1 MFSRADVL
9 SKGVNFGRTCR
20 REKRVAHFLK
30 KATRSIDTSGH
41 VSIKLF
47 KPHAYPNSL
56 SAGGRGSPLG
66 HCEGVNIMNSVISSS
81 GNEGITTRPIRRSIS
96 SSDEEVAVFTVDV
109 LSQPHYRTKY
119 TDYDPLVHTKC
130 SRALP
135 VALSSDVVVLSGS
148 LDREYYEWLR
158 GLGLGPDTVVEYH
171 QETAK
176 NTLSELILASPN
188 RVKKA
193 IRATGRRP
201 IVVPFYSG
209 ESEQELC
216 RLLDADL
223 FGCDEKVI
231 LKYFNKESFKA
242 ECVELGIPMVGGAN
256 ARVDGSKRLKES
268 ELADIVL
275 TLLNEY
281 PKLIIRGAE
290 GSAGSSL
297 YTLDKS
303 NVLEVYRQVRRNQE
317 SSLLVEPF
325 LKVIASPNDQYV
337 IGRNGELSHLGISSQ
352 LFEGLKHTG
361 NLFGQYLSPRIEE
374 YIKSTSATIVHSMA
388 AHGYRG
394 VVGIDYIVSSE
405 GIFPVENNARM
416 NGSSFTLGIIDHL
429 ADRHGSIPT
438 WKFYKGSTQPCTFK
452 ELVKRIEPVLYNG
465 SGINCVFPYDCDTLA
480 QNGKFTPVLVAEDM
494 YHIDYLERALDELG
508 VEKI

>member
-1 MFSRADVL
+1 
-9 SKGVNFGRTCR
+9 
-20 REKRVAHFLK
+20 
-30 KATRSIDTSGH
+30 
-41 VSIKLF
+41 
-47 KPHAYPNSL
+47 
-56 SAGGRGSPLG
+56 
-66 HCEGVNIMNSVISSS
+66 MNSIPNLTSQDAGIVTRAIRDAISSS
-81 GNEGITTRPIRRSIS
+81 E
-96 SSDEEVAVFTVDV
+96 DEVAVFIVDV

-135 VALSSDVVVLSGS
+135 VALAGDIVVLSGS
-148 LDREYYEWLR
+148 LDRGYYEWLR

-171 QETAK
+171 QEAAK
-176 NTLSELILASPN
+176 NSLTELILSDPQRVVAAIEAS
-188 RVKKA
+188 
-193 IRATGRRP
+193 GRRP
-201 IVVPFYSG
+201 VLVPFYSG
-209 ESEQELC
+209 ASEQQLSEELK
-216 RLLDADL
+216 AGL
-223 FGCDEKVI
+223 FGCDEKII

-297 YTLDKS
+297 YTLDKN
-303 NVLEVYRQVRRNQE
+303 NVREVYRQVRRNQE

-337 IGRNGELSHLGISSQ
+337 IGRDGELSHLGISSQ

-361 NLFGQYLSPRIEE
+361 NLFGQYLSPRIEH
-374 YIKSTSATIVHSMA
+374 YIKSTSTVIVHSMA

-416 NGSSFTLGIIDHL
+416 NGSSFTLGLIDHL
-429 ADRHGSIPT
+429 AERHGPIPS
-438 WKFYKGSTQPCTFK
+438 WKFYKGSTEPCSYE
-452 ELVKRIEPVLYNG
+452 ELVKRIEPVLYDG
-465 SGINCVFPYDCDTLA
+465 SGINCVFPYDCDTLS

-508 VEKI
+508 VKKI

>member
-1 MFSRADVL
+1 
-9 SKGVNFGRTCR
+9 
-20 REKRVAHFLK
+20 
-30 KATRSIDTSGH
+30 
-41 VSIKLF
+41 
-47 KPHAYPNSL
+47 
-56 SAGGRGSPLG
+56 
-66 HCEGVNIMNSVISSS
+66 MNSITNFTSQDA
-81 GNEGITTRPIRRSIS
+81 GIVTRPIRSAIS
-96 SSDEEVAVFTVDV
+96 SSNEEVAVFIVDV

-135 VALSSDVVVLSGS
+135 VALSGDIVVLSGS
-148 LDREYYEWLR
+148 LDRGYYEWLR

-171 QETAK
+171 QEAAK
-176 NTLSELILASPN
+176 NSLTELILSDPQRVVAAIEAS
-188 RVKKA
+188 
-193 IRATGRRP
+193 GRRP
-201 IVVPFYSG
+201 VVVPFYSG
-209 ESEQELC
+209 ASEQQLSKEL
-216 RLLDADL
+216 RADL
-223 FGCDEKVI
+223 FGCDEKII

-242 ECVELGIPMVGGAN
+242 ECLELGIPMVGGAN

-297 YTLDKS
+297 YTLDKN

-337 IGRNGELSHLGISSQ
+337 IGRDGELSHLGVSSQ

-361 NLFGQYLSPRIEE
+361 NLFGQYLSPRIEH
-374 YIKSTSATIVHSMA
+374 YIKSTSAIIVHSMA

-429 ADRHGSIPT
+429 AERHGPIPS
-438 WKFYKGSTQPCTFK
+438 WKFYKGST
-452 ELVKRIEPVLYNG
+452 
-465 SGINCVFPYDCDTLA
+465 
-480 QNGKFTPVLVAEDM
+480 
-494 YHIDYLERALDELG
+494 
-508 VEKI
+508 